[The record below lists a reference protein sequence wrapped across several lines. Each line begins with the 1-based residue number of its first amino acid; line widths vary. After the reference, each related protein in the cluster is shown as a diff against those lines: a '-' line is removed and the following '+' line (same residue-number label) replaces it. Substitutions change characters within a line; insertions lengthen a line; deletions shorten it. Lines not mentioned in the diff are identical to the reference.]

1 MKGAGAKLDVGLI
14 SQAFRVVI
22 AVRGVP
28 PMVCCESPELIRE
41 AVFMVFDIG
50 SGDDDMIGE

>member
-1 MKGAGAKLDVGLI
+1 M
-14 SQAFRVVI
+14 VI

-28 PMVCCESPELIRE
+28 PMVCCESPEPIRE
-41 AVFMVFDIG
+41 AVFMVFDVG